1 MLKPTTNIV
10 AALRPILANTVL
22 LQLKTHQYH
31 QNVTGT
37 NFYASHEVLN
47 TQYKE
52 LLEASDTIGERIR
65 KLYGFVPVTKEYA
78 LLGSIKDAVVV
89 MDEFG
94 IYKDLAA
101 DNFNLANQCISAA
114 LIAQNFDDGATVNLL
129 GDRQEVHEDFAWR
142 LLSMLPD
149 DVKDAFVNLPRGG
162 VV

>member
-1 MLKPTTNIV
+1 MLKPTANIV
-10 AALRPILANTVL
+10 AMLRPILANTVL

-37 NFYASHEVLN
+37 NFYASHQVFD
-47 TQYKE
+47 TQYKS
-52 LLEASDTIGERIR
+52 LLDASDTIGERIR
-65 KLYGFVPVTKEYA
+65 KLNGFVPVTKEYTS
-78 LLGSIKDAVVV
+78 LGNIKDAVVG

-129 GDRQEVHEDFAWR
+129 GDRQEQHEDFAWR

-149 DVKDAFVNLPRGG
+149 DVKDAFVNLLRGG
-162 VV
+162 AG